1 MFASNYSYYYYYSP
15 QAIIMFV
22 IFRQVESTNHFIDP
36 KALNYIAEYC
46 DGDARTAI
54 NSLHL
59 AVQLNYTRQGISK
72 TSCET
77 NIINIEDV
85 KRSLQRSHILYDK
98 SGDEH
103 YNLISA
109 LIKSMRGSNPT
120 ASLYWLARML
130 TAGEDPL
137 YVARRI
143 VVFASEDI
151 GH

>member
-1 MFASNYSYYYYYSP
+1 M
-15 QAIIMFV
+15 
-22 IFRQVESTNHFIDP
+22 ESTSHFIDP
-36 KALNYIAEYC
+36 MALNYIAEYC

-59 AVQLNYTRQGISK
+59 AVQLKNTQKEIAGSSSRMNVID
-72 TSCET
+72 
-77 NIINIEDV
+77 IDDV
-85 KRSLQRSHILYDK
+85 KKCLQRSHVLYDK

-109 LIKSMRGSNPT
+109 LIKSMRGSDPS

-151 GH
+151 GQ